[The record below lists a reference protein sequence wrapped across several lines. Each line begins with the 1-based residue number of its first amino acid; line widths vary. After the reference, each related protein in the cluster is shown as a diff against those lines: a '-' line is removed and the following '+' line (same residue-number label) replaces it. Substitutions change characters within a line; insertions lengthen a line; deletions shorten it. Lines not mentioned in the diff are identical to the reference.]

1 MPSGHLLTWGKII
14 VYLRG
19 IEMKITRL
27 IAREIYDSRG
37 IPTVECELTLDND
50 VTVSAS
56 VPSGASVGKHEAHEL
71 RDGGKRLSGKGVIKA
86 VDAIEQIIAPAL
98 RGKELVAPELDQLLI
113 ALDGTPNKKKLGAN
127 AILAVSIALYRAQAV
142 QEEAELYELLAW
154 VIGHEMV
161 ALPVPMFNLING
173 GAHADNNLRI
183 QEFMIVP
190 LGAPSYRE
198 SLEYGVTF
206 AHELAAVLKK
216 AGKQIVYGDEG
227 GLACDFEDE
236 VEALNYLMDVLVKF
250 EKKGKQKFGIA
261 LDVAASQFYDVKK
274 GLYQWGDDL
283 VKADELITFYQQLI
297 AHFPIYSIEDGLAE
311 DDWKGWAM
319 LTKELG
325 SQVQLVGDDLFATN
339 IKRIAQ
345 GIELGA
351 ANAVLIKP
359 NQIGTVTET
368 MQAIQYC
375 KSNGLNTIISHRSGE
390 TTDAFI
396 ADLSV
401 GTAAGQIKA
410 GGCCRGER
418 MAKYN
423 RLLTIEDRLMRSL
436 MEQQGF

>member
-1 MPSGHLLTWGKII
+1 
-14 VYLRG
+14 
-19 IEMKITRL
+19 MKITRL
-27 IAREIYDSRG
+27 VAREIYDSRG
-37 IPTVECELTLDND
+37 MPTIECELSLDNEE
-50 VTVSAS
+50 TVLAS
-56 VPSGASVGKHEAHEL
+56 VPSGASVGRHEAHEL
-71 RDGGKRLSGKGVIKA
+71 RDGGKRLGGKGVTKA
-86 VDAIEQIIAPAL
+86 IDAIEQIMAPAL
-98 RGKELVAPELDQLLI
+98 VGRELVAPELDQLLI

-142 QEEAELYELLAW
+142 QEQAELYELLAW
-154 VIGHEMV
+154 VVGHEMV

-173 GAHADNNLRI
+173 GAHADNKLRI

-198 SLEYGVTF
+198 SLEYGMSF
-206 AHELAAVLKK
+206 AHELATMLKK

-227 GLACDFEDE
+227 GLACEFEDE
-236 VEALNYLMDVLVKF
+236 IDALNSLMEVIVKF
-250 EKKGKQKFGIA
+250 EKKGKQTFGIA

-274 GLYQWGDDL
+274 GVYQWGDEQ
-283 VKADELITFYQQLI
+283 VKADEMIHFYQQLI

-311 DDWKGWAM
+311 DDWKGWTQ

-325 SQVQLVGDDLFATN
+325 SQVQLVGDDLFVTN
-339 IKRIAQ
+339 IKRISQ

-351 ANAVLIKP
+351 GNAVLIKP

-368 MQAIQYC
+368 MQAIQFC
-375 KSNGLNTIISHRSGE
+375 KENGLSTIVSHRSGE
-390 TTDAFI
+390 TTDTFI
-396 ADLSV
+396 ADLAV

-418 MAKYN
+418 VAKYN